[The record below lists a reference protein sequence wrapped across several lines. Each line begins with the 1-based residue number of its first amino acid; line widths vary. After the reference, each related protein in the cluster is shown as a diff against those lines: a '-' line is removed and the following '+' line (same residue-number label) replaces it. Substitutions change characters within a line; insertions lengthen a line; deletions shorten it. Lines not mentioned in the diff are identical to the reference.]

1 MTKAE
6 LEKLVTEGFVLD
18 REIKERSKRLDE
30 LKEIL
35 AGAANGREVSFAGA
49 GCEVKIY
56 WNPSLDR
63 TLKAEKEAQAKEIA
77 GSFFN
82 KLFCRAPI
90 AKFKDVATALLGE
103 KAGELVELLSGEKS
117 ARVMFKETA

>member
-1 MTKAE
+1 MSKAE
-6 LEKLVTEGFVLD
+6 IEKLVTEGFVLD

-30 LKEIL
+30 IKEVL
-35 AGAANGREVSFAGA
+35 ATRANGNDLKMEGA
-49 GCEVKIY
+49 GCLAAIY
-56 WNPSLDR
+56 FNPSLDR
-63 TLKAEKEAQAKEIA
+63 TLKGEKEARAKEIA

-117 ARVMFKETA
+117 ARVTFKEV